1 MKRSTKIPTPR
12 TVTLLFSA
20 LTPGQQAY
28 VAKKLGKTAQQVSGN
43 TPIQIPGSS
52 LSRQQALQLQ
62 GIQVAPAQSG
72 KIRLRQRTRK
82 GSGTQAVSQAGS
94 GTVKPEM
101 KISDYSLNGLP
112 LKLVYGNGQQVAS
125 HLGTLENKTAIA
137 AVAIDA
143 VKTYADGKYPW
154 AAALYVDGFE
164 GNFENTKQ
172 TLPRQFVKGII
183 DTLNGKSVMGKVA
196 LLNFISKFSNGLSYV
211 NTSASL
217 KGTPCVRR
225 FLGSLQ
231 KAIFGTGW
239 NVIGTHDA
247 EQTNTVFFLGDQGAR
262 HGFQWTGENFTF
274 VPSAFPQKVTDF
286 TVGPDFI
293 IETDGTRHKGLI
305 ASQMWNAAHEG
316 FAPEAVD
323 VLCDKI
329 DGKVSHL
336 SVVTQTKGY
345 GYVAVAAI
353 EGGKN
358 GYVPL
363 AIDLSGN
370 QIALKPLM
378 TLAVPADVTKNL
390 GWVGRISERGATMVA
405 SNSDAAITRLPVAY
419 MPPQMRS
426 MVDGLYQPQAAA

>member
-94 GTVKPEM
+94 GTVKAEM

-154 AAALYVDGFE
+154 AAALYVD
-164 GNFENTKQ
+164 
-172 TLPRQFVKGII
+172 
-183 DTLNGKSVMGKVA
+183 
-196 LLNFISKFSNGLSYV
+196 
-211 NTSASL
+211 
-217 KGTPCVRR
+217 
-225 FLGSLQ
+225 
-231 KAIFGTGW
+231 
-239 NVIGTHDA
+239 
-247 EQTNTVFFLGDQGAR
+247 
-262 HGFQWTGENFTF
+262 
-274 VPSAFPQKVTDF
+274 
-286 TVGPDFI
+286 
-293 IETDGTRHKGLI
+293 
-305 ASQMWNAAHEG
+305 
-316 FAPEAVD
+316 
-323 VLCDKI
+323 
-329 DGKVSHL
+329 
-336 SVVTQTKGY
+336 
-345 GYVAVAAI
+345 
-353 EGGKN
+353 
-358 GYVPL
+358 
-363 AIDLSGN
+363 
-370 QIALKPLM
+370 
-378 TLAVPADVTKNL
+378 
-390 GWVGRISERGATMVA
+390 
-405 SNSDAAITRLPVAY
+405 
-419 MPPQMRS
+419 
-426 MVDGLYQPQAAA
+426 